1 VINHFDKK
9 LAKGVIFG
17 KGCQLLLSSSVG
29 INYEIQHTTLT
40 DVNIYVNIVCIMTSS
55 IPLPVVCKSAP
66 ETSWSALYTSTVR

>member
-9 LAKGVIFG
+9 LGKGVNFG

-40 DVNIYVNIVCIMTSS
+40 DVNIYVNIV
-55 IPLPVVCKSAP
+55 
-66 ETSWSALYTSTVR
+66 